1 MDDIFYM
8 IIVPFIQDKIFH
20 DNNLSLL
27 SKNKTLTIK
36 QRYINSC
43 HSAILLQKRL
53 WKKTFYHDVYFYNK
67 YKKIKYISDMLL
79 YNDYSSPML
88 QNEKLKMNRMFVKK
102 HIMSAPIYIY
112 NSDLNIIK
120 VDFETGQNK
129 VKNVKICATYRMGIM
144 QKQLL
149 IKFYPYAKSLIY

>member
-1 MDDIFYM
+1 
-8 IIVPFIQDKIFH
+8 
-20 DNNLSLL
+20 
-27 SKNKTLTIK
+27 
-36 QRYINSC
+36 
-43 HSAILLQKRL
+43 
-53 WKKTFYHDVYFYNK
+53 
-67 YKKIKYISDMLL
+67 MLL

>member
-1 MDDIFYM
+1 
-8 IIVPFIQDKIFH
+8 
-20 DNNLSLL
+20 
-27 SKNKTLTIK
+27 
-36 QRYINSC
+36 
-43 HSAILLQKRL
+43 
-53 WKKTFYHDVYFYNK
+53 
-67 YKKIKYISDMLL
+67 
-79 YNDYSSPML
+79 
-88 QNEKLKMNRMFVKK
+88 
-102 HIMSAPIYIY
+102 MSAPIYIY